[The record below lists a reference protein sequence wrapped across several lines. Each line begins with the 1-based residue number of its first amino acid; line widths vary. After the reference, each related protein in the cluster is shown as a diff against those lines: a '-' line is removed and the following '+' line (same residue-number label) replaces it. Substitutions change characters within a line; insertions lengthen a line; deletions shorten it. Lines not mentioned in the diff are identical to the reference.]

1 MLRAASNLAE
11 VLSTFDEPAAAGP
24 HSAFPVADVAGG
36 WAPAAPADLAGTGIA
51 PEVLADLVLKFAN
64 ASPTF
69 TADDAARCVSLPRG
83 VVGDLLE
90 DLRRDKLVEILG
102 EASPFNYRFA
112 ITDRGRTRAA
122 HLLQIC
128 GYIGPAPVPLE
139 AYAASLE
146 WQLAQCAPITGARV
160 EAALAELVLPADV
173 VEIAGLAA
181 AAGRSLFLYGPPG
194 NGKTTLGH
202 VLHGAFDGNIWIP
215 HCIGVGSEVI
225 CVYDAQHHHAEPP
238 ALAKG
243 EAGKVDR
250 RWVRIRRP
258 FIVAAG
264 EMSLDQLELAY
275 SPGSRFYQAPMHLKA
290 NGGIF
295 LLDDFGR
302 QRVAPQELIKR
313 WIFPLER
320 GEDYLTLHT
329 GQKMRVPFRQ
339 MLILSTNLEPR
350 DVMDGA
356 FLRRLGYRLRLG
368 HPTPEQYAAIFTRY
382 GTRCGV
388 GVSQRVVERLL
399 ERYRAEDRPL
409 HSCEPRDLIER
420 ARDICLYRG
429 VPLEL
434 SDDTLDLAWKGYFG
448 ERQPEA

>member
-1 MLRAASNLAE
+1 MLRAATNLAE

-24 HSAFPVADVAGG
+24 SSAFPVVEVAGG
-36 WAPAAPADLAGTGIA
+36 FAPAAPPDLPGTGIA
-51 PEVLADLVLKFAN
+51 VEVLADLVMKFAH

-69 TADDAARCVSLPRG
+69 TADDAARCVCLSRG
-83 VVGDLLE
+83 LVGDLLE
-90 DLRRDKLVEILG
+90 HLRRDKLVEILG
-102 EASPFNYRFA
+102 EASPFNYRFT
-112 ITDRGRTRAA
+112 ITDRGRARAA
-122 HLLQIC
+122 HLLEIC
-128 GYIGPAPVPLE
+128 GYVGPAPVALE
-139 AYAASLE
+139 AYTASLE

-160 EAALAELVLPADV
+160 ESALAELVLPSDV

-181 AAGRSLFLYGPPG
+181 ASGRSLFLYGPPG

-202 VLHGAFDGNIWIP
+202 ELHGAFDGTIWIP

-225 CVYDAQHHHAEPP
+225 CVYDAQHHDAQPP
-238 ALAKG
+238 TVAKG

-264 EMSLDQLELAY
+264 ELSLDQLELAY
-275 SPGSRFYQAPMHLKA
+275 SPGNRFYQAPMHLKA

-302 QRVAPQELIKR
+302 QRVAPQDLIKR

-320 GEDYLTLHT
+320 GEDYLTLQT
-329 GQKMRVPFRQ
+329 GQKLRVPFRQ

-382 GTRCGV
+382 GQRCGV
-388 GVSQRVVERLL
+388 AVSPPVVERLL
-399 ERYRAEDRPL
+399 AHYREEQRPL

-429 VPLEL
+429 SALEL
-434 SDDTLDLAWKGYFG
+434 SEDTLDLAWRGYFG

>member
-24 HSAFPVADVAGG
+24 HAAFPVAEVAGG

-69 TADDAARCVSLPRG
+69 TADGAVRCVALPRG
-83 VVGDLLE
+83 LVGDLLE
-90 DLRRDKLVEILG
+90 HLRRDKLVEILG

-112 ITDRGRTRAA
+112 ITERGRARAV
-122 HLLQIC
+122 HLLQHC

-146 WQLAQCAPITGARV
+146 WQLAQFPPITGAQV
-160 EAALAELVLPADV
+160 QAALAELVLAPDV

-181 AAGRSLFLYGPPG
+181 ASGRSLFLYGPPG

-238 ALAKG
+238 TVAQG

-275 SPGSRFYQAPMHLKA
+275 SAGSRFYQAPMHLKA

-329 GQKMRVPFRQ
+329 GQKLRVPFRQ

-356 FLRRLGYRLRLG
+356 FLRRLGYRLRLD
-368 HPTPEQYAAIFTRY
+368 HPTPEQYAGIFTRY
-382 GTRCGV
+382 AKRCGV
-388 GVSQRVVERLL
+388 GVSPGVVEHLL
-399 ERYRAEDRPL
+399 ERYREEQRPL

-429 VPLEL
+429 APLAL

-448 ERQPEA
+448 ERQPGD